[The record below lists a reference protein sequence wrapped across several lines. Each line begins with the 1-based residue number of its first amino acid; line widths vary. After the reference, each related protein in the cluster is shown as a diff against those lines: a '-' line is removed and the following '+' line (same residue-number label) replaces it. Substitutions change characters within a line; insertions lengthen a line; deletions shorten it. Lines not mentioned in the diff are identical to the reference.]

1 MLRLENIKPLQPFT
15 QCFPQRKLF
24 RDSVQALQ
32 APVQSGLA
40 EWGSGLA
47 RAALGPVLAVSLSS
61 VPAVPCTLTHMSMQQ
76 PDTACAW
83 PPGCLQSPWAPP
95 SQSWLSQW
103 CLFSW
108 FKVPVSSR
116 GFPRSSCR
124 KAAWFQAL
132 TLPCD

>member
-1 MLRLENIKPLQPFT
+1 MLHLENIKPLQHFT
-15 QCFPQRKLF
+15 QCFTQRKLSP
-24 RDSVQALQ
+24 DSMQALQ

-47 RAALGPVLAVSLSS
+47 RAALGRGLAVSLSC
-61 VPAVPCTLTHMSMQQ
+61 VPAAPCTLTHMFIQQ
-76 PDTACAW
+76 QDIACAW
-83 PPGCLQSPWAPP
+83 PPGCFQSPWDPP

-124 KAAWFQAL
+124 KAPWFQAF
-132 TLPCD
+132 TL